1 MVMPSGSQT
10 AQPGQVT
17 PPATPAAAPFGT
29 TPAPSTPAVTQA
41 DVEKAVHAAKS
52 TQGRE
57 LAEKYRQKELATV
70 RAGNDETATTAVLA
84 RQEQERL
91 SEQNESVLL
100 EAQADR
106 EAAKVER
113 AETVTMLAGIK
124 ADALVAA
131 NPGIDKAQLL
141 AMSKGDPAVMEQLA
155 PMMPKANPNAPPAAA
170 APAVPGTVP
179 VAPVSVLVPDN
190 NVSAGSGGITADN
203 LTPQA
208 IKGLAPNQL
217 QEALNVA
224 TAKAKAQPI
233 ATSKLP

>member
-1 MVMPSGSQT
+1 MVNPSGSQT

-29 TPAPSTPAVTQA
+29 TPTPSTPAVTQA
-41 DVEKAVHAAKS
+41 DVDKAVHAAKS

-57 LAEKYRQKELATV
+57 LAEKYRQKELTTV
-70 RAGNDETATTAVLA
+70 RAGGDETATASVLA

-100 EAQADR
+100 EAQAER

-113 AETVTMLAGIK
+113 ADTMAMLAGIK

-141 AMSKGDPAVMEQLA
+141 TMSKGDTAVMEQLA
-155 PMMPKANPNAPPAAA
+155 PMLPKAAPGTTPAAQPTI
-170 APAVPGTVP
+170 PATP
-179 VAPVSVLVPDN
+179 ASVLQPDN
-190 NVSAGSGGITADN
+190 NVSAGAGGITADN

-208 IKGLAPNQL
+208 IKSLAPNQL
-217 QEALNVA
+217 QEALDVA
-224 TAKAKAQPI
+224 TAQAKSQPI
-233 ATSKLP
+233 PTSKLP

>member
-1 MVMPSGSQT
+1 MVLPNGSQT

-17 PPATPAAAPFGT
+17 PPATPAAAQFGT

-41 DVEKAVHAAKS
+41 DLDKAVHAAKS

-57 LAEKYRQKELATV
+57 LAEKYRLKELASVT
-70 RAGNDETATTAVLA
+70 AGGDETARTAVLA

-91 SEQNESVLL
+91 SEQNETVLF

-106 EAAKVER
+106 EAAKAER
-113 AETVTMLAGIK
+113 AETVAMLAGIK

-141 AMSKGDPAVMEQLA
+141 AMSKGDVTVMEQLA
-155 PMMPKANPNAPPAAA
+155 PMMPKANPNAPPPAAT
-170 APAVPGTVP
+170 PAVPGQP
-179 VAPVSVLVPDN
+179 VTLASVLQPDN
-190 NVSAGSGGITADN
+190 NVSAGAGGLSADN

-208 IKGLAPNQL
+208 IKGLAPTQL
-217 QEALNVA
+217 QEALDVA
-224 TAKAKAQPI
+224 TAKAKTQPI